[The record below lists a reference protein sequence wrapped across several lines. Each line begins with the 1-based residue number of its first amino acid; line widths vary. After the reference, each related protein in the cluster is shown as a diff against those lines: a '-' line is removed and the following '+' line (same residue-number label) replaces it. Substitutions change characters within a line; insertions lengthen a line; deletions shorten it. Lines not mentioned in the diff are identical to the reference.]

1 MDYTITHTTHYS
13 YTSPVSVC
21 QNIVTLT
28 PREDGR
34 VRCLVNRLRVKP
46 TPVNTHRRN
55 DFFGNIH
62 TIFSIDENHDDLTI
76 SAVSRVTVQSQ
87 ECSETQRF
95 EATKGVGN
103 QASQTDWQ
111 TVSRYLSQQIL
122 PDWYKTSSFLY
133 DSPRIRRSQHFA
145 AYARPCFP
153 KDTTI
158 LAAALDLAAR
168 IHADFSYDSKAT
180 ETHTPTEQAFVMR
193 KGVCQDFAHIMIAC
207 LRSMGIPARYVSGYL
222 RTIPPPGKPR
232 LVGADQSHAW
242 VSVYCGP
249 INGWIEMDP
258 TNNCLCGTDHIP
270 IAWGRDYSDV
280 VPVRGAYLGGG
291 EGTIMV
297 SVDVVPVE
305 ADTMGT

>member
-34 VRCLVNRLRVKP
+34 VHCLLHRLRVRP
-46 TPVNTHRRN
+46 TPTNTHRRT

-62 TIFSIDENHDDLTI
+62 TVFSIQENHDDLTI
-76 SAVSRVTVQSQ
+76 SAVSRVTVQPQ
-87 ECSETQRF
+87 QLIETQQLGSSQ
-95 EATKGVGN
+95 ALDS

-111 TVSRYLSQQIL
+111 TVASQLSQQSL
-122 PDWYKTSSFLY
+122 PDWYLTSGFLY
-133 DSPRIRRSQHFA
+133 DSPRIIRSHNYA
-145 AYARPCFP
+145 AYARQSFP
-153 KDTTI
+153 KDSNI
-158 LAAALDLAAR
+158 LSAALDLATR
-168 IHADFSYDSKAT
+168 INRDFTYDSKAT
-180 ETHTPTEQAFVMR
+180 ETHTPTEHAFAMR
-193 KGVCQDFAHIMIAC
+193 KGVCQDFAHVMIAC
-207 LRSMGIPARYVSGYL
+207 LRSLGVPAKYVSGYL

-249 INGWIEMDP
+249 INGWIEIDP
-258 TNNCLCGTDHIP
+258 TNSCLCGTDHIP

-291 EGTIMV
+291 EGTIDV
-297 SVDVVPVE
+297 SVDVVPSQ
-305 ADTMGT
+305 